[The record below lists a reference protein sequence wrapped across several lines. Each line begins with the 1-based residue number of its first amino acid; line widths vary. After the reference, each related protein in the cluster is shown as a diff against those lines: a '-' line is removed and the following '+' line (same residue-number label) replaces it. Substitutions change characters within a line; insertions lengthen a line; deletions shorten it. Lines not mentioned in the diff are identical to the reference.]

1 MMEIVI
7 NHNKEEMVIA
17 LTGRLDTVTSLD
29 LLKAFNEEDIVEPVV
44 TVDMKNLEYISSA
57 GLRALLSMKKEL
69 KTKDKVLEVANLN
82 KVCTEVFK
90 VTGFINILT
99 VK

>member
-1 MMEIVI
+1 MEIVI
-7 NHNKEEMVIA
+7 NHAKEEMVIA

-29 LLKAFNEEDIVEPVV
+29 LLKAFNEEDVVEPVV